1 MTCFCTGGRKL
12 TLTEILLAIHIVGA
26 VFWVGGNFILNIFS
40 WRVGKTGN
48 QEQAL
53 WFLGLGE
60 WVGMRVFMPLS
71 LIVVAAGAWLV
82 TEAGWGY
89 DELFVQLG
97 LTGFVLTFLGGAALI
112 SPSLKKAH
120 AAVTEHGL
128 DSAEGKAAINRLNLI
143 SRLDLLLLFLV
154 VLNMVL
160 KPGL

>member
-1 MTCFCTGGRKL
+1 L
-12 TLTEILLAIHIVGA
+12 TLTEVLLAIHMVGA
-26 VFWVGGNFILNIFS
+26 VFWVGGNFILNVFS
-40 WRVGKTGN
+40 WRVVKTGN

-82 TEAGWGY
+82 SEAGWGF
-89 DELFVQLG
+89 DALFVQLG
-97 LTGFVLTFLGGAALI
+97 LTGFVLTFVGGAALI
-112 SPSLKKAH
+112 SPSIKKAH
-120 AAVTEHGL
+120 AAVSEHGL
-128 DSAEGKAAINRLNLI
+128 DSAEGRASINRLNLI

-154 VLNMVL
+154 VLNMTL

>member
-1 MTCFCTGGRKL
+1 MAL
-12 TLTEILLAIHIVGA
+12 AEILIAIHIVGA
-26 VFWVGGNFILNIFS
+26 VFWVGGNFILNVFS
-40 WRVGKTGN
+40 WRVGKSGN
-48 QEQAL
+48 QEEAL

-71 LIVVAAGAWLV
+71 LIVLAAGAWLV
-82 TEAGWGY
+82 EEAGWGF

-97 LTGFVLTFLGGAALI
+97 LVGFALTFIGGAALI

-128 DSAEGKAAINRLNLI
+128 DSAEGKSAIKRLELI
-143 SRLDLLLLFLV
+143 SRIDLLLLFLV

>member
-1 MTCFCTGGRKL
+1 L
-12 TLTEILLAIHIVGA
+12 IAVHIVGA
-26 VFWVGGNFILNIFS
+26 AFWVGGNFILNVFS
-40 WRVGKTGN
+40 WRVTKSGN
-48 QEQAL
+48 QEEAL

-71 LIVVAAGAWLV
+71 LIVLAAGAWLV

-120 AAVTEHGL
+120 TAVTEYGI
-128 DSAEGKAAINRLNLI
+128 DSAEGKAAIGRLTLI
-143 SRLDLLLLFLV
+143 SRLDLLLLVLV
-154 VLNMVL
+154 ALNMVL

>member
-1 MTCFCTGGRKL
+1 M
-12 TLTEILLAIHIVGA
+12 GA
-26 VFWVGGNFILNIFS
+26 VFWVGGNFILNVFS
-40 WRVGKTGN
+40 WRVNKTAN

-71 LIVVAAGAWLV
+71 LIVLAAGAWLV

-89 DELFVQLG
+89 DALFVQLG

-128 DSAEGKAAINRLNLI
+128 DSPEGKAAIGRLTLI
-143 SRLDLLLLFLV
+143 SRIDLLLLFLV

>member
-1 MTCFCTGGRKL
+1 MTL
-12 TLTEILLAIHIVGA
+12 SEILLAIHIVGA

-40 WRVGKTGN
+40 WRVTKTGN

-82 TEAGWGY
+82 SEAGWGF
-89 DELFVQLG
+89 DAMFVQIG

-112 SPSLKKAH
+112 GPSLKKAT
-120 AAVTEHGL
+120 AAVTEHGR
-128 DSAEGKAAINRLNLI
+128 DSVEGKAAISRLTLI
-143 SRLDLLLLFLV
+143 SRLDLLLLFVV
-154 VLNMVL
+154 VLVMVL
-160 KPGL
+160 KPGN